1 MPGQVGD
8 FLGIVEVH
16 MSTGFRENRLTFEYF
31 TDCFVFSSPQ
41 IALYSRPKKKISG
54 ALTNRLG
61 VHMEGVLPCKISNLL
76 LVI

>member
-1 MPGQVGD
+1 
-8 FLGIVEVH
+8 

-41 IALYSRPKKKISG
+41 IALYSHPKKKISG